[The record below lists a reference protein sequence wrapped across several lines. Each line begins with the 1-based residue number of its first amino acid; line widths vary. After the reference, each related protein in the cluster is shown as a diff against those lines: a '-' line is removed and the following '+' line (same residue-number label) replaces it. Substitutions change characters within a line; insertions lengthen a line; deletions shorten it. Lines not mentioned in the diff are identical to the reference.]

1 MAKATVNAAASAE
14 SELSMVSQ
22 QHGSQAVSRNPLAL
36 AWLAVAFVVVVLD
49 LWTKHLAS
57 THLELFQPQAV
68 LPWLNWRLAHN
79 PGAAFSFLAG
89 AGGWQRWFFTV
100 LAIAVTLF
108 LLVWLFRTRRD
119 ERLVPLALVLVMGG
133 AIGNA
138 IDRLRFGYVV
148 DFIDVHARGWH
159 WPAFNVAD
167 SAIVCGIIL
176 LVLDAFREFLAE
188 RRARSGDQPS

>member
-1 MAKATVNAAASAE
+1 MALQHRTAHAA
-14 SELSMVSQ
+14 M
-22 QHGSQAVSRNPLAL
+22 RNPLAF
-36 AWLAVAFVVVVLD
+36 AWLALAALVVVLD

-57 THLELFQPQAV
+57 TQLELYQPQAV

-100 LAIAVTLF
+100 LAIAVTGF
-108 LLVWLFRTRRD
+108 LLAWLFKTRRE

-133 AIGNA
+133 AIGNT
-138 IDRLRFGYVV
+138 IDRLRHGYVV

-176 LVLDAFREFLAE
+176 LLLDAFREFLAE
-188 RRARSGDQPS
+188 RKARSGDQPS